1 MANTEYFEYNNGI
14 YPCPL
19 CIAVG
24 RDWQN
29 DDFNESCCIEI
40 EEDVRARTYDTHFEE
55 NKKCVL
61 IRFASKKS
69 MNMEV
74 IAHEALHATLFMLD
88 YIGSVI
94 TVDNS
99 EPSCYLLQWVVR
111 CCEEVKLCKT
121 EENGYRRNK
130 EKEVA
135 TTM

>member
-24 RDWQN
+24 KDWQN
-29 DDFNESCCIEI
+29 DDFDDSCSREI
-40 EEDVRARTYDTHFEE
+40 EDDVRARTYDTQFEG
-55 NKKCVL
+55 KRKCVL
-61 IRFASKKS
+61 IRFASKKE

-74 IAHEALHATLFMLD
+74 IAHEALHATLFILD

-99 EPSCYLLQWVVR
+99 EPSCYLLQWVIR
-111 CCEEVKLCKT
+111 CCEEVKLGKT
-121 EENGYRRNK
+121 E
-130 EKEVA
+130 
-135 TTM
+135 

>member
-24 RDWQN
+24 RDWKN
-29 DDFNESCCIEI
+29 DDFYESCCIEI

-69 MNMEV
+69 MTMEV
-74 IAHEALHATLFMLD
+74 IAHEALHATLFILD

-111 CCEEVKLCKT
+111 CCEEVKLGKV
-121 EENGYRRNK
+121 NK
-130 EKEVA
+130 E
-135 TTM
+135 

>member
-61 IRFASKKS
+61 IRFASKKK
-69 MNMEV
+69 MTAEV
-74 IAHEALHATLFMLD
+74 IAHEALHATLFILD
-88 YIGSVI
+88 YIGSGI

-99 EPSCYLLQWVVR
+99 EPSCYLLQLVVR
-111 CCEEVKLCKT
+111 CCEQVKLGKVD
-121 EENGYRRNK
+121 K
-130 EKEVA
+130 E
-135 TTM
+135 

>member
-1 MANTEYFEYNNGI
+1 MANTEYLEYNNGI

-29 DDFNESCCIEI
+29 DDFDDSCCIEI
-40 EEDVRARTYDTHFEE
+40 EEEVRARTYDTHFGE

-61 IRFASKKS
+61 IRFASKKA
-69 MNMEV
+69 MTMEV

-111 CCEEVKLCKT
+111 CCENVKLCKT
-121 EENGYRRNK
+121 GK
-130 EKEVA
+130 E
-135 TTM
+135 